1 MIKRGHDVFSPD
13 FRPLRGRHPGYM
25 LDLRAGLH
33 YLRAMLSVRT
43 VRLSCVRRGRA
54 AGPGALRMR

>member
-1 MIKRGHDVFSPD
+1 
-13 FRPLRGRHPGYM
+13 M
-25 LDLRAGLH
+25 LDPRARSY

-43 VRLSCVRRGRA
+43 IRCSSVRRGRA